1 MADPAATGGPRP
13 LAIALQLHTQSVGS
27 AAGIPEARTLLAAN
41 IARLSDRLLATCDVV
56 ATTHGDPVALAVLPE
71 YLLTGAPPAG
81 MSAARFRALAAL
93 DPRGPEL
100 DSLGALAERAGLHL
114 AVNAYEADPAFPDLY
129 FQACL
134 VLSPAGRVA
143 LRYRRLVSLYSPSPF
158 DVWDAYLDR
167 YGADAIFPVLVT
179 PFGRLG
185 ALASEE
191 IQYPEIARAMVLR
204 GAEILLH
211 PTSEMG
217 SPRPTAKELARRAR
231 AAENLAFVVSANTAG
246 VPGTGL
252 PAHSSTGM
260 SRIIDF
266 EGRVLATAAP
276 GGEHWASALLDI
288 GALRARRRR
297 PGLANLVARLP
308 LAAFSAG
315 YASGEGRRA
324 NELSATP
331 GDRVSRT
338 LLGRLQ
344 EQTIERLARA
354 GLI

>member
-1 MADPAATGGPRP
+1 M
-13 LAIALQLHTQSVGS
+13 
-27 AAGIPEARTLLAAN
+27 AAN
-41 IARLSDRLLATCDVV
+41 IARLRDRLLATCDHL
-56 ATTHGDPVALAVLPE
+56 ATNHGDPVALAVLPE

-81 MSAARFRALAAL
+81 MPAARFRALAAL

-100 DSLGALAERAGLHL
+100 DALGGLATRAGLHL
-114 AVNAYEADPAFPDLY
+114 AVNAYEADQAFPDLY

-134 VLSPAGRVA
+134 VLSPAGQVV

-167 YGADAIFPVLVT
+167 YGADAIFPVVAT
-179 PFGRLG
+179 PFGNLG
-185 ALASEE
+185 AVASEE
-191 IQYPEIARAMVLR
+191 IQYPEIARAAVLR

-231 AAENLAFVVSANTAG
+231 ATENLAFVVSANTAG

-266 EGRVLATAAP
+266 EGRILATAGP
-276 GGEHWASALLDI
+276 GGEHGASAVLDVA
-288 GALRARRRR
+288 ALRARRRM
-297 PGLANLVARLP
+297 PGLANLLARLP

-315 YASGEGRRA
+315 YAAAQGRRP
-324 NELSATP
+324 NELAGTP
-331 GDRVSRT
+331 GDQVSRT

-344 EQTIERLARA
+344 EQTIERLSRA

>member
-1 MADPAATGGPRP
+1 MTETAATGGPRP
-13 LAIALQLHTQSVGS
+13 LALALQLHTRSVG
-27 AAGIPEARTLLAAN
+27 AATGVAEARALMAAN
-41 IARLSDRLLATCDVV
+41 IAGLSDRLLATCDRL
-56 ATTHGDPVALAVLPE
+56 ATTRGEAVALAVLPE

-81 MSAARFRALAAL
+81 MSAARFRGLAAL
-93 DPRGPEL
+93 DPRGPEV
-100 DSLGALAERAGLHL
+100 DRLGALAARAGLYL
-114 AVNAYEADPAFPDLY
+114 AINAYEADPAFPDLY

-134 VLSPAGRVA
+134 VFSPAGDVA

-167 YGADAIFPVLVT
+167 HGADAIFPVLAT
-179 PFGRLG
+179 PFGRIG
-185 ALASEE
+185 AIASEE
-191 IQYPEIARAMVLR
+191 IQYPEIARAVVLR
-204 GAEILLH
+204 GAEILVH

-246 VPGTGL
+246 VPGMGL
-252 PAHSSTGM
+252 PAYSSTGM

-266 EGRVLATAAP
+266 EGRILATTAP
-276 GGEHWASALLDI
+276 GGEHCASAVLDI
-288 GALRARRRR
+288 AALRARRHR

-308 LAAFSAG
+308 AVAFSAG
-315 YASGEGRRA
+315 YAAGEGRQP
-324 NELSATP
+324 NELSATR
-331 GDRVSRT
+331 GDEVSRT

>member
-1 MADPAATGGPRP
+1 MTDPAATGDPRP
-13 LAIALQLHTQSVGS
+13 LAIALQLHTHPVGS
-27 AAGIPEARTLLAAN
+27 APGIAEARTLLAAN
-41 IARLSDRLLATCDVV
+41 IARLSVRLLGTCDAL

-81 MSAARFRALAAL
+81 MSAAHFRALAAL
-93 DPRGPEL
+93 DPRGPEI
-100 DSLGALAERAGLHL
+100 DSLGALAQRAGLHL
-114 AVNAYEADPAFPDLY
+114 AVNAYEADPAFPELY

-134 VLSPAGRVA
+134 VLSPAGQVV
-143 LRYRRLVSLYSPSPF
+143 LRYRRLISLYSPSPF

-167 YGADAIFPVLVT
+167 YGADAIFPVLAT

-185 ALASEE
+185 AVASEE
-191 IQYPEIARAMVLR
+191 IQYPEIARAVVLR
-204 GAEILLH
+204 GAEVLLH

-252 PAHSSTGM
+252 PAYSSTGM
-260 SRIIDF
+260 SRIIDY
-266 EGRVLATAAP
+266 EGRILATAAP
-276 GGEHWASALLDI
+276 GGAHCASALLDI

-297 PGLANLVARLP
+297 PGLANVVTRLP
-308 LAAFSAG
+308 VAAFGAG
-315 YASGEGRRA
+315 YASGQGRLP
-324 NELSATP
+324 NELAATP
-331 GDRVSRT
+331 GDQVSRT

>member
-1 MADPAATGGPRP
+1 VADSAATGGPRP
-13 LAIALQLHTQSVGS
+13 LAIALQLPTHSVGT
-27 AAGIPEARTLLAAN
+27 APGIPQARALLAAN
-41 IARLSDRLLATCDVV
+41 IARLADRLLATCGLL
-56 ATTHGDPVALAVLPE
+56 ATTHGEPVALAVLPE

-93 DPRGPEL
+93 EPDGPEL
-100 DSLGALAERAGLHL
+100 EALGALAMRAGLYL

-134 VLSPAGRVA
+134 VLTPAGQVA

-167 YGADAIFPVLVT
+167 YGADAIFPVLAT

-185 ALASEE
+185 AVASEE
-191 IQYPEIARAMVLR
+191 IQYPEIARAVVLR
-204 GAEILLH
+204 GAEILVH

-217 SPRPTAKELARRAR
+217 SPRPTGKELARRAR

-252 PAHSSTGM
+252 PAQSSTGM

-266 EGRVLATAAP
+266 EGRILAGAGP
-276 GGEHWASALLDI
+276 GGEHCASAVLDI
-288 GALRARRRR
+288 AALRARRRQ

-315 YASGEGRRA
+315 YAAGEGRLP
-324 NELSATP
+324 NELAATP
-331 GDRVSRT
+331 GDQVSRT